1 MTRTS
6 WSPRSNPS
14 MAGGIQTT
22 AADFDNLLHRL
33 LTYSVLPKSILDQ
46 METDYSQASALL
58 RHTSGLPSHL
68 S

>member
-1 MTRTS
+1 
-6 WSPRSNPS
+6 

-46 METDYSQASALL
+46 METDYSQPPCAPQSTWLKK
-58 RHTSGLPSHL
+58 
-68 S
+68 